1 MTSKIKV
8 DNIENQ
14 CGSAVVTKCGGTT
27 TINGTTVVAS
37 AAVKTNA
44 YQASDGGN
52 IIDQSGSTITLGA
65 SGDTIQLASGASQT
79 GFGRTGT
86 VDWQTAI
93 KTGDFTAANG
103 EGYFVNTTSGA
114 ITVTLPSSPSAG
126 NIVSIKDY
134 LNTADTNSI
143 TLGRNG
149 SNIDGAASDVEMT
162 TEGIAVTLVYADA
175 TQGWVV
181 VNSGQK
187 SDLVVP
193 QAYIA
198 ATGGTIT
205 TVCTNYKVHTF
216 TGPGTFAITAGAG
229 DLSKLDYLVLAGG
242 GGGGGGE
249 PGYWYGGGGGAGGFR
264 ESKTSAVSGCW
275 SASPLVSST
284 PLGPFSSPL
293 SIPVTVGAAGS
304 AGTTNNPGCGSTAGG
319 QGGNS
324 IFSTITSTG
333 GGGGGVSTGDTSGTK
348 PARFGQPGGSGGGSG
363 GGGTNPIG
371 NGNTPPVSP
380 PQGNNGGQGSVPSAG
395 VGGGGG
401 GAGGTGASYPN
412 NTGGAGVASSITSS
426 PVTRSA
432 GGQGGSGSSGSS
444 NTGDGGGSNSSPG
457 TTGAGG
463 SGVVII
469 RYRFQ

>member
-1 MTSKIKV
+1 MTSTIKV
-8 DNIENQ
+8 NNVQNQ
-14 CGSAVVTKCGGTT
+14 CGTDIIKRCGTTTTIGSGASNTVVVCGSTVTIGRCGGT
-27 TINGTTVVAS
+27 VA
-37 AAVKTNA
+37 
-44 YQASDGGN
+44 
-52 IIDQSGSTITLGA
+52 
-65 SGDTIQLASGASQT
+65 LASGASQT

-86 VDWQTAI
+86 VDWQTTI

-114 ITVTLPSSPSAG
+114 ITVTLPASPSAG

-143 TLGRNG
+143 TIARNG
-149 SNIDGAASDVEMT
+149 SNIDGSAVDVEMT

-193 QAYIA
+193 PAYIT

-216 TGPGTFAITAGAG
+216 TGPGTFEITAGSG
-229 DLSKLDYLVLAGG
+229 SLSKLDYLVLAGG

-249 PGYWYGGGGGAGGFR
+249 DGYWTGGSGGAGGFR

-275 SASPLVSST
+275 SASPLASST
-284 PLGPFSSPL
+284 PLGPFSSPV
-293 SIPVTVGAAGS
+293 SIPVTVGAAGA
-304 AGTTNNPGCGSTAGG
+304 AGVTNSPGSSSTAGG

-333 GGGGGVSTGDTSGTK
+333 GGGGGLSNGSTGGTV
-348 PARFGQPGGSGGGSG
+348 PGRFGQPGGSGGGSG
-363 GGGTNPIG
+363 GGADNPIG

-380 PQGNNGGQGSVPSAG
+380 PQGQNGGTDPF
-395 VGGGGG
+395 
-401 GAGGTGASYPN
+401 P
-412 NTGGAGVASSITSS
+412 
-426 PVTRSA
+426 PFC
-432 GGQGGSGSSGSS
+432 
-444 NTGDGGGSNSSPG
+444 P
-457 TTGAGG
+457 
-463 SGVVII
+463 
-469 RYRFQ
+469 